1 MVEREPNVLDRSGE
15 IIEMED
21 QPRLP
26 VRLAFD
32 ADARMEGMAVDA
44 RIRMPRRRRRE
55 EVGGFESELFID
67 QHGSQQGLSA
77 GKGG

>member
-1 MVEREPNVLDRSGE
+1 
-15 IIEMED
+15 
-21 QPRLP
+21 
-26 VRLAFD
+26 
-32 ADARMEGMAVDA
+32 MAVDA